1 MSINSIIKIGDKTT
15 DKSEKKEVMNKEPDW
30 TSEHEEVLAEWADK
44 SMCYNWLHTKSNEKY
59 SARHKLY
66 TIPVIIMSTLTGTA
80 NFAQDKIPISFRNY
94 ATMII
99 GAINIFAGII
109 TTIQQFLKINELNE
123 GHRVASVSWDKFYR
137 RIKVEL
143 SKSPLERHPVKE
155 FFITATEE
163 YDRLMEAGP
172 KIDHDIIEL
181 FNMRF
186 NGKSYNSLKNKPL
199 RITNG
204 LCTNVATQVTED
216 PSHNCVKKKEKF
228 DVNEIAKPEICD
240 SLISVKYS
248 IYKQDEKSFKKNIF
262 NKVMIEMTGNN
273 KEKICEFKDKLMMT
287 FWNRFKEELNREPTE
302 QEMIDNLAQDVENSN
317 GIDEDAIST
326 FIERMSA

>member
-1 MSINSIIKIGDKTT
+1 MSLSIINDKNDKKELINSA
-15 DKSEKKEVMNKEPDW
+15 EVDW

-80 NFAQDKIPISFRNY
+80 NFAQDKIPLSFRNY

-143 SKSPLERHPVKE
+143 SKSPKERHPVKE

-181 FNMRF
+181 FNMTF
-186 NGKSYNSLKNKPL
+186 NGKNFNSLKHKPS
-199 RITNG
+199 G
-204 LCTNVATQVTED
+204 LIGALCISNVAHQVMED
-216 PSHNCVKKKEKF
+216 PSQNCVKKREKF
-228 DVNEIAKPEICD
+228 DVNEISKPEICD

-262 NKVMIEMTGNN
+262 NKVMVEMTGNN
-273 KEKICEFKDKLMMT
+273 KEKVNEFKEKLLMT
-287 FWNRFKEELNREPTE
+287 FWNKFKDELNREPTE
-302 QEMIDNLAQDVENSN
+302 QEMIDNLAQDVENFN
-317 GIDEDAIST
+317 AIDEETISH
-326 FIERMSA
+326 FIERMNK

>member
-1 MSINSIIKIGDKTT
+1 MSNEIKQIV
-15 DKSEKKEVMNKEPDW
+15 ENNVDW

-59 SARHKLY
+59 SIRHKIY

-80 NFAQDKIPISFRNY
+80 NFAQDKIPLSFRNY

-143 SKSPLERHPVKE
+143 SKNPKERHPVKE

-163 YDRLMEAGP
+163 YDRLMEASP
-172 KIDHDIIEL
+172 KIDHDIIQL
-181 FNMRF
+181 FNETF
-186 NGKSYNSLKNKPL
+186 NGKTYNKLKQKPM
-199 RITNG
+199 G
-204 LCTNVATQVTED
+204 LCISNVAHQVLED
-216 PSHNCVKKKEKF
+216 ASQNIVKKKEKF
-228 DVNEIAKPEICD
+228 DVNEIARPEICD

-248 IYKQDEKSFKKNIF
+248 IYKQDEKSFKKNLF
-262 NKVMIEMTGNN
+262 NKVMIEMTGTN
-273 KEKICEFKDKLMMT
+273 KEKMNEFKEKALLV
-287 FWNRFKEELNREPTE
+287 FWNKFKDEINREPTE
-302 QEMIDNLAQDVENSN
+302 QELKDNLAQDLENAN
-317 GIDEDAIST
+317 GIDDDTISK
-326 FIERMSA
+326 FIEKMSKETI

>member
-1 MSINSIIKIGDKTT
+1 MNNDKNK
-15 DKSEKKEVMNKEPDW
+15 DKDKPVEHEVDW

-59 SARHKLY
+59 AARHKLY

-80 NFAQDKIPISFRNY
+80 NFAQDKIPLSFRNY

-143 SKSPLERHPVKE
+143 SKSPRERHPVKE

-172 KIDHDIIEL
+172 KIDHDIIEI
-181 FNMRF
+181 FNMTF
-186 NGKSYNSLKNKPL
+186 NGKTYNSLKNKPL

-204 LCTNVATQVTED
+204 LCGNVANQVIED
-216 PSHNCVKKKEKF
+216 PSYNGVKKKEKF

-248 IYKQDEKSFKKNIF
+248 IYKQDEKSFKKNVF
-262 NKVMIEMTGNN
+262 NKVMVEMTGNN
-273 KEKICEFKDKLMMT
+273 KEKIGEFKEKLLMT
-287 FWNRFKEELNREPTE
+287 FWNKFKEELNREPTE
-302 QEMIDNLAQDVENSN
+302 QEMIDNLAQDLENSN
-317 GIDEDAIST
+317 GIDEETIT
-326 FIERMSA
+326 NFIQRTSS

>member
-1 MSINSIIKIGDKTT
+1 MSNEIKQIVEDT
-15 DKSEKKEVMNKEPDW
+15 VDW

-59 SARHKLY
+59 SIRHKIY

-80 NFAQDKIPISFRNY
+80 NFAQDKIPLSFRNY

-143 SKSPLERHPVKE
+143 SKNPKERHPVKE

-163 YDRLMEAGP
+163 YDRLMEASP
-172 KIDHDIIEL
+172 KIDHDIIQL
-181 FNMRF
+181 FNETF
-186 NGKSYNSLKNKPL
+186 NGKTYNKLK
-199 RITNG
+199 
-204 LCTNVATQVTED
+204 
-216 PSHNCVKKKEKF
+216 
-228 DVNEIAKPEICD
+228 
-240 SLISVKYS
+240 
-248 IYKQDEKSFKKNIF
+248 
-262 NKVMIEMTGNN
+262 
-273 KEKICEFKDKLMMT
+273 
-287 FWNRFKEELNREPTE
+287 
-302 QEMIDNLAQDVENSN
+302 
-317 GIDEDAIST
+317 
-326 FIERMSA
+326 

>member
-1 MSINSIIKIGDKTT
+1 MTEKNDNEDT
-15 DKSEKKEVMNKEPDW
+15 DVHW
-30 TSEHEEVLAEWADK
+30 TSEHEDVLAEWADK
-44 SMCYNWLHTKSNEKY
+44 SMCYNWLHTKSNDKY
-59 SARHKLY
+59 SIRHKLY

-80 NFAQDKIPISFRNY
+80 NFAQDKIPLNFRNY

-143 SKSPLERHPVKE
+143 SKNPKERHPVRE

-163 YDRLMEAGP
+163 YDRLMEASP
-172 KIDHDIIEL
+172 KIDQDIIL
-181 FNMRF
+181 MFNETF
-186 NGKSYNSLKNKPL
+186 NGKSYKKLQNKPS
-199 RITNG
+199 G
-204 LCTNVATQVTED
+204 LCITNVANQVLED
-216 PSHNCVKKKEKF
+216 SSLNLVKKKEKF
-228 DVNEIAKPEICD
+228 DVNEIARPEICD

-248 IYKQDEKSFKKNIF
+248 IYKQDEKSFKKNLF

-273 KEKICEFKDKLMMT
+273 KEKNNEFKEKVLLT
-287 FWNRFKEELNREPTE
+287 FWNKFKEELNREPSD
-302 QEMIDNLAQDVENSN
+302 QEMKDNLSQDLENGNAIDNETINK
-317 GIDEDAIST
+317 
-326 FIERMSA
+326 FMERMSKITI

>member
-1 MSINSIIKIGDKTT
+1 MSINNIIKIGDKTT

-186 NGKSYNSLKNKPL
+186 TDKNYNKLKQKPV
-199 RITNG
+199 TMG
-204 LCTNVATQVTED
+204 LCISNVSNQVLED
-216 PSHNCVKKKEKF
+216 PSQNVMQKKEKY
-228 DVNEIAKPEICD
+228 DVSQISKPEICD

-248 IYKQDEKSFKKNIF
+248 IYKQDEKSFKKNIY
-262 NKVMIEMTGNN
+262 NKVMLEMTGNN
-273 KEKICEFKDKLMMT
+273 KEKLDEFKEKLLLT
-287 FWNRFKEELNREPTE
+287 FWNKFKEELNREPSA
-302 QEMIDNLAQDVENSN
+302 QEMIDNLAQDDENTN
-317 GIDEDAIST
+317 GITETHIDE
-326 FIERMSA
+326 FILQMSI

>member
-1 MSINSIIKIGDKTT
+1 MNNDKNK
-15 DKSEKKEVMNKEPDW
+15 DKDNELKHSKDHEVDW

-59 SARHKLY
+59 AARHKLY

-172 KIDHDIIEL
+172 KIDHDIIEK
-181 FNMRF
+181 FNMTF
-186 NGKSYNSLKNKPL
+186 NGKTYNGLKNKPS
-199 RITNG
+199 ITA
-204 LCTNVATQVTED
+204 LCISNVGHQVMED

-228 DVNEIAKPEICD
+228 DVSEISKPEICD

-262 NKVMIEMTGNN
+262 NKVMVEMTGNN
-273 KEKICEFKDKLMMT
+273 KEKVNEFKEKLLMT
-287 FWNRFKEELNREPTE
+287 FWNKFKDELNREPTE
-302 QEMIDNLAQDVENSN
+302 QEMIDNLAQDLENSN
-317 GIDEDAIST
+317 GIDGEIISK
-326 FIERMSA
+326 FLERMGS

>member
-1 MSINSIIKIGDKTT
+1 MNNDKNK
-15 DKSEKKEVMNKEPDW
+15 DKDKPVDHDVDW

-59 SARHKLY
+59 AARHKLY

-80 NFAQDKIPISFRNY
+80 NFAQDKIPLSFRNY

-143 SKSPLERHPVKE
+143 SKSPRERHPVKE

-172 KIDHDIIEL
+172 KIDHDIIEI
-181 FNMRF
+181 FNLTF
-186 NGKSYNSLKNKPL
+186 NGKTYNSLKNKPL

-204 LCTNVATQVTED
+204 LCGNVANQVIED
-216 PSHNCVKKKEKF
+216 PSYNGVKKKEKF

-248 IYKQDEKSFKKNIF
+248 IYKQDEKSFKKNVF
-262 NKVMIEMTGNN
+262 NKVMVEMTGNN
-273 KEKICEFKDKLMMT
+273 KEKIGEFKEKLLMT
-287 FWNRFKEELNREPTE
+287 FWNKFKEELNREPTE
-302 QEMIDNLAQDVENSN
+302 QEMIDNLAQDLENSN
-317 GIDEDAIST
+317 GIDEETIT
-326 FIERMSA
+326 NFIQRTSS

>member
-1 MSINSIIKIGDKTT
+1 MSLAINNEKT
-15 DKSEKKEVMNKEPDW
+15 DKKDVINAGEVDW

-80 NFAQDKIPISFRNY
+80 NFAQDKIPLSFRNY

-143 SKSPLERHPVKE
+143 SKSPKERHPVKE

-181 FNMRF
+181 FNITF
-186 NGKSYNSLKNKPL
+186 SGKKFNSLKDKPSG
-199 RITNG
+199 IIG
-204 LCTNVATQVTED
+204 ALCISNAAHQVMED
-216 PSHNCVKKKEKF
+216 PSQNCVKKKEKF

-262 NKVMIEMTGNN
+262 NKVMVEMTGNN
-273 KEKICEFKDKLMMT
+273 KEKVSEFKEKLLMT
-287 FWNRFKEELNREPTE
+287 FWNKFKDELNREPTE
-302 QEMIDNLAQDVENSN
+302 QEMMDNLAQDLESFN
-317 GIDEDAIST
+317 GIDEETISR

>member
-1 MSINSIIKIGDKTT
+1 MNNDKNK
-15 DKSEKKEVMNKEPDW
+15 DKDNEMKHSKDHEVDW

-59 SARHKLY
+59 AARHKLY

-172 KIDHDIIEL
+172 KIDHDIIEK
-181 FNMRF
+181 FNITF
-186 NGKSYNSLKNKPL
+186 NGKTYNGLKNKPS
-199 RITNG
+199 ITA
-204 LCTNVATQVTED
+204 LCISNVAHQVMED

-228 DVNEIAKPEICD
+228 DVSEISKPEICD

-262 NKVMIEMTGNN
+262 NKVMVEMTGNN
-273 KEKICEFKDKLMMT
+273 KEKVNEFKEKLLMT
-287 FWNRFKEELNREPTE
+287 FWNKFKDELNREPTE
-302 QEMIDNLAQDVENSN
+302 QEMIDNLAQDLENSN
-317 GIDEDAIST
+317 GIDGEIISK
-326 FIERMSA
+326 FIERMGS

>member
-1 MSINSIIKIGDKTT
+1 MNNDKNK
-15 DKSEKKEVMNKEPDW
+15 DKDKPVDHDVDW

-59 SARHKLY
+59 AARHKLY

-80 NFAQDKIPISFRNY
+80 NFAQDKIPLSFRNY

-143 SKSPLERHPVKE
+143 SKSPRERHPVKE

-172 KIDHDIIEL
+172 KIDHDIIEI
-181 FNMRF
+181 FNMTF
-186 NGKSYNSLKNKPL
+186 NGKTYNSLKNKPL

-204 LCTNVATQVTED
+204 LCGNVANQVIED
-216 PSHNCVKKKEKF
+216 PSYNGVKKKEKF

-248 IYKQDEKSFKKNIF
+248 IYKQDEKSFKKNVF
-262 NKVMIEMTGNN
+262 NKVMVEMTGNN
-273 KEKICEFKDKLMMT
+273 KEKIGEFKEKLLMT
-287 FWNRFKEELNREPTE
+287 FWNKFKEELNREPTE
-302 QEMIDNLAQDVENSN
+302 QEMIDNLAQDLENSN
-317 GIDEDAIST
+317 GIDEETIT
-326 FIERMSA
+326 NFIQRTSS

>member
-1 MSINSIIKIGDKTT
+1 MNN
-15 DKSEKKEVMNKEPDW
+15 EKNKEKDKEIKHSVEHEVDW

-59 SARHKLY
+59 AARHKLY

-80 NFAQDKIPISFRNY
+80 NFAQDKIPLSFRNY

-172 KIDHDIIEL
+172 KIDHDIIEI
-181 FNMRF
+181 FNMTF
-186 NGKSYNSLKNKPL
+186 SGKSYNGLKNKPL
-199 RITNG
+199 RLTGG
-204 LCTNVATQVTED
+204 LCISNVANQVIED

-228 DVNEIAKPEICD
+228 DVSEISKPEICD

-248 IYKQDEKSFKKNIF
+248 IYKQDEKSFKKNVF

-273 KEKICEFKDKLMMT
+273 KEKVNEFKEKLLMT
-287 FWNRFKEELNREPTE
+287 FWNKFKEELNREPTE

-317 GIDEDAIST
+317 GIDEDTISR
-326 FIERMSA
+326 FIERMNN

>member
-1 MSINSIIKIGDKTT
+1 MSKPDDKNF
-15 DKSEKKEVMNKEPDW
+15 EKADTEIHW

-44 SMCYNWLHTKSNEKY
+44 SMCYNWLHTKSNDKY
-59 SARHKLY
+59 SIRHKLY

-80 NFAQDKIPISFRNY
+80 NFAQDKIPINFRNY

-123 GHRVASVSWDKFYR
+123 GHRVAAVSWDKFYR

-143 SKSPLERHPVKE
+143 SKSPKERHPVKE

-163 YDRLMEAGP
+163 YDRLMEASP
-172 KIDHDIIEL
+172 KIDLDIIL
-181 FNMRF
+181 IFNETF
-186 NGKSYNSLKNKPL
+186 NDKAYNKLQNKP
-199 RITNG
+199 TG
-204 LCTNVATQVTED
+204 LCISNVAHQVVD
-216 PSHNCVKKKEKF
+216 PSLNVVKKKEKF
-228 DVNEIAKPEICD
+228 DMSEIARPEICD

-248 IYKQDEKSFKKNIF
+248 IYKQDEKSFKQKLF

-273 KEKICEFKDKLMMT
+273 KDKNNEFKEKVLLT
-287 FWNRFKEELNREPTE
+287 FWNKFKEELNREPTE
-302 QEMIDNLAQDVENSN
+302 QEMRDNLAQDLENGN
-317 GIDEDAIST
+317 AIDENIIYS
-326 FIERMSA
+326 FIERMSN

>member
-1 MSINSIIKIGDKTT
+1 MNNDKNK
-15 DKSEKKEVMNKEPDW
+15 DKDKPVDHDVDW

-59 SARHKLY
+59 AARHKLY

-80 NFAQDKIPISFRNY
+80 NFAQDKIPLSFRNY

-172 KIDHDIIEL
+172 KIDHDIIEI
-181 FNMRF
+181 FNLTF
-186 NGKSYNSLKNKPL
+186 NGKTYNSLKNKPL

-204 LCTNVATQVTED
+204 LCGNVANQVIED
-216 PSHNCVKKKEKF
+216 PSYNGLKKKEKF

-248 IYKQDEKSFKKNIF
+248 IYKQDEKSFKKNVF
-262 NKVMIEMTGNN
+262 NKVMVEMTGNN
-273 KEKICEFKDKLMMT
+273 KEKVDVFKQKIMLS
-287 FWNRFKEELNREPTE
+287 FWNNFISELNRFPTE
-302 QEMIDNLAQDVENSN
+302 QEMIDNLAQDLENSN
-317 GIDEDAIST
+317 GIDEETISK
-326 FIERMSA
+326 FIERMSS

>member
-1 MSINSIIKIGDKTT
+1 MNNDK
-15 DKSEKKEVMNKEPDW
+15 NKEKDKHSVHEVEW

-59 SARHKLY
+59 AARHKLY

-172 KIDHDIIEL
+172 KIDHDIIEI
-181 FNMRF
+181 FNMTF
-186 NGKSYNSLKNKPL
+186 NGKTYNGLKNKPL
-199 RITNG
+199 KITGMG
-204 LCTNVATQVTED
+204 LCSSNVANQVIED
-216 PSHNCVKKKEKF
+216 PSNNSVKKKERF
-228 DVNEIAKPEICD
+228 DVSEISKPEICD

-248 IYKQDEKSFKKNIF
+248 IYKQDEKSFKKNVF

-273 KEKICEFKDKLMMT
+273 KEKVNEFKEKLLMT
-287 FWNRFKEELNREPTE
+287 FWNKFKEELNREPSE

-317 GIDEDAIST
+317 GIDEETIT
-326 FIERMSA
+326 KFIERMSS